1 MGTVNI
7 RIRSDIHFK
16 IKEIAD
22 KENRTLQEVLDQLLI
37 YALKNYYTD
46 EVLKQTDIEK
56 IINNRLD
63 KTEELILKG
72 TERLASLQ
80 ARVGIDNSMA
90 LMGVITLIEKI
101 LELDK
106 KAVQN
111 ELRKQGALYFSNAV
125 KEDKAKKKEG
135 K

>member
-1 MGTVNI
+1 MSTSQI
-7 RIRSDIHFK
+7 RIRKDIHIK
-16 IKEIAD
+16 LKEIAD
-22 KENRTLQEVLDQLLI
+22 KEGKKLQEVSDEFLL
-37 YALKNYYTD
+37 YALKNYSTD
-46 EVLKQTDIEK
+46 EVMKETAIEK
-56 IINNRLD
+56 ILNTRLD

-90 LMGVITLIEKI
+90 LMGIVTLIEKI
-101 LELDK
+101 LDLDK

-111 ELRKQGALYFSNAV
+111 ELRKQGAIYFSNAV
-125 KEDKAKKKEG
+125 KEDKEKKKEG

>member
-1 MGTVNI
+1 MSTSQI
-7 RIRSDIHFK
+7 RIRKDIH
-16 IKEIAD
+16 IKLKEVAD
-22 KENRTLQEVLDQLLI
+22 KEGKKLQEVSDEFLL
-37 YALKNYYTD
+37 YALKNYSTD
-46 EVLKQTDIEK
+46 EVMKETAIEK
-56 IINNRLD
+56 ILNTRLD

-90 LMGVITLIEKI
+90 LMGIVTLIEKI
-101 LELDK
+101 LDLDK

-111 ELRKQGALYFSNAV
+111 ELRKQGAIYFSNAV
-125 KEDKAKKKEG
+125 KEDKEKKKEG